1 MSTTD
6 TEDPQELRARI
17 AELEGMIAQHAML
30 GPLLESIPA
39 VVMRIALDARIEF
52 INRVLPE
59 YAGAPLV
66 GKTIYDFAPPDQHER
81 MRAAFEL
88 AVRERTASRFESIA
102 EAPDGTRDWYSSTFA
117 PILAGDE
124 LVSLVLI
131 SVNVSRARANEL
143 ALRDREAR
151 LRLALDAGNI
161 GTWRWDVAA
170 DDVVWDDKLCSIFG
184 VTQAEAPK
192 TRAAFLAMVSEEQRP
207 LLDAHIT
214 RAVETGDYPDFEL
227 SADQPGGRRWF
238 VIKGGTLRD
247 TTGRV
252 TALIGGVLDDTER
265 RRLEL
270 AVAQAQKLEAVGRLA
285 AGVAHNFNNVL
296 TSIVLALELARD
308 RLPAPDSEQMADT
321 LSAAL
326 HAAGLVR
333 DMMAFSRGRT
343 VSPAPREPLDRVLRR
358 AVELSH
364 KTLDRRIQVAI
375 SGLDA
380 PSLAGVHVNAE
391 VVEQMIVNLM
401 MNARDA
407 LDGVSGDRARID
419 VSTHRVR
426 AEQIARVHP
435 DAKGEY
441 AVIVVRDRGLGMD
454 EETRRRCFDPFFTTK
469 EIGKGTGLGLSTT
482 WAAIRGEGGFL
493 DCDST
498 PGVGTTFT
506 VYLPAA
512 PPATAAPSVAREA
525 AVPTGAGRRVL
536 VVDDEPLVR
545 RSCIALLASEG
556 YEARGAASGEEAIA
570 LARAERMDA
579 VLLDHSMP
587 GLTPAETLRRL
598 REIDPTLPILTHSG
612 LDVTLEGAS
621 GHVAKPARGQAIAE
635 AIAAAIASAAAT
647 RDAR

>member
-1 MSTTD
+1 MV
-6 TEDPQELRARI
+6 
-17 AELEGMIAQHAML
+17 AQHAML
-30 GPLLESIPA
+30 APLLESIPA
-39 VVMRIALDARIEF
+39 VVMRIGLDARIEF
-52 INRVLPE
+52 VNRVLPE
-59 YAGAPLV
+59 YAGAQLV
-66 GKTIYDFAPPDQHER
+66 GRSIFDFAPPDQHER
-81 MRAAFEL
+81 IRAAFDL
-88 AVRERTASRFESIA
+88 AVRERTGSSLESVA

-117 PILAGDE
+117 PILKGDE
-124 LVSLVLI
+124 LVGLVVVA
-131 SVNVSRARANEL
+131 VNVSRARANEL

-151 LRLALDAGNI
+151 LRLALDAGNF

-170 DDVVWDDKLCSIFG
+170 DVVVWDDKLCSIFG
-184 VTQAEAPK
+184 ITQADAPK
-192 TRAAFLAMVSEEQRP
+192 TRAAFLALVGEDQRAV
-207 LLDAHIT
+207 LDAHIS
-214 RAVETGDYPDFEL
+214 RAVATGEYPDFEL
-227 SADQPGGRRWF
+227 SADQPGGRRSF

-247 TTGRV
+247 ATGRV

-343 VSPAPREPLDRVLRR
+343 VAPAQREPLDRVLRR

-364 KTLDRRIQVAI
+364 KTLDRRIRVEM
-375 SGLDA
+375 SGLDD
-380 PSLAGVHVNAE
+380 PSLAGVQVNAE

-401 MNARDA
+401 LNARDA
-407 LDGVSGDRARID
+407 LDGVSGERARID
-419 VSTHRVR
+419 VSTRSLR
-426 AEQIARVHP
+426 AEQVARVHP
-435 DAKGEY
+435 EAKGEY
-441 AVIVVRDRGLGMD
+441 AVIVVRDLGLGMD

-482 WAAIRGEGGFL
+482 WAAIRAEGGFL

-498 PGVGTTFT
+498 LGVGTTFT
-506 VYLPAA
+506 VYLPAT
-512 PPATAAPSVAREA
+512 PAVAATPSAAREVA
-525 AVPTGAGRRVL
+525 LPAGAGRVVL

-545 RSCIALLASEG
+545 RSCIALLATEG
-556 YEARGAASGEEAIA
+556 YQAKGAASGDEAVAI
-570 LARAERMDA
+570 ARAERVDA

-598 REIDPTLPILTHSG
+598 REIDPALPILSHSG

-621 GHVAKPARGQAIAE
+621 GHVAKPARGRAIVE
-635 AIAAAIASAAAT
+635 AIATAIASAEAT
-647 RDAR
+647 RDA